1 MQDSSKGLLAAIA
14 AFSLWGLLPLY
25 LKALAPASSVE
36 ILCHRI
42 VWSVVAT
49 LGLLFIGRKAGKLLP
64 LLRDKKIM
72 LPVLLAALLISGN
85 WIVYIWSVNNDYIVE
100 SSLGYYINPL
110 VNVLLGFI
118 FLQERLRRGQWLA
131 VFFAFSGVCYLTF
144 FYGQFPW
151 ISLFLAFSFGFYGL
165 LKKTSPLPSL
175 EGLCLETSLLSIP
188 AFCFLVYLTTQG
200 QSDFIHQDNTGRLL
214 LLGTGI
220 VTSLP
225 LLLFGFAAHRMPL
238 STLGIVQYLAPTLQ
252 LCIGVF
258 VYGEAFSGKKMV
270 GFSLVW
276 CGLLIFAT
284 EGMLMRFKQK
294 KACVNSSA
302 NQQSLEE

>member
-1 MQDSSKGLLAAIA
+1 MQDSSKGLLTAIA

-25 LKALAPASSVE
+25 LKALAPASPIE

-64 LLRDKKIM
+64 ILRDKKVM
-72 LPVLLAALLISGN
+72 LPVLVAALLVSGN
-85 WIVYIWSVNNDYIVE
+85 WMVYIWAVNNDFIVE
-100 SSLGYYINPL
+100 ASLGYYINPL

-131 VFFAFSGVCYLTF
+131 VFLAFSGVCYLTF

-151 ISLFLAFSFGFYGL
+151 ISLFLAISFAFYGL
-165 LKKTSPLPSL
+165 LKKISPLPSL
-175 EGLCLETSLLSIP
+175 EGLCLETSLLSVP
-188 AFCFLVYLTTQG
+188 ALCFLVYLTTQG
-200 QSDFIHQDNTGRLL
+200 QSDFVHQDTTGRLL
-214 LLGTGI
+214 LAGTGI
-220 VTSLP
+220 ITSLP
-225 LLLFGFAAHRMPL
+225 LLLFGFAAQRMPL

-252 LCIGVF
+252 LCIGIF
-258 VYGEAFSGKKMV
+258 VYGEAFPGKKMV
-270 GFSLVW
+270 GFALVW

-284 EGMLMRFKQK
+284 EGMLMRLKQK
-294 KACVNSSA
+294 KACVVTSV
-302 NQQSLEE
+302 NQRSLEE

>member
-14 AFSLWGLLPLY
+14 AFALWGLLPLY
-25 LKALAPASSVE
+25 LKALVPASPIE

-49 LGLLFIGRKAGKLLP
+49 LGLLFIGRKAEKLLP
-64 LLRDKKIM
+64 ILRDKKVM
-72 LPVLLAALLISGN
+72 LPVLVAALLVSGN
-85 WIVYIWSVNNDYIVE
+85 WMVYIWAVNNDYIIE
-100 SSLGYYINPL
+100 ASLGYYINPL

-131 VFFAFSGVCYLTF
+131 VFFAFCGVCYLTF

-151 ISLFLAFSFGFYGL
+151 ISLFLAISFGFYGL
-165 LKKTSPLPSL
+165 LKKISPLPSL

-188 AFCFLVYLTTQG
+188 ALCFLIYLTTQG
-200 QSDFIHQDNTGRLL
+200 QSDFVHQDATGRLL
-214 LLGTGI
+214 LVGTGI
-220 VTSLP
+220 ITSLP
-225 LLLFGFAAHRMPL
+225 LLLFGFAAQRMPL

-252 LCIGVF
+252 LCIGIF
-258 VYGEAFSGKKMV
+258 VYGESFPGKKMV
-270 GFSLVW
+270 GFALVW

-284 EGMLMRFKQK
+284 EGMLMRLKQK
-294 KACVNSSA
+294 KACVTTSV
-302 NQQSLEE
+302 NQRSPQE